1 MVNDEVFLL
10 TSTCVP
16 ESNNNVQLMLLLFS
30 NDVGEKGDQSMSCIF
45 LIFFSLSLS
54 LFLSLASTFSSC
66 AGGGLSALLPF
77 TKHTSMGLMVVNISV
92 ACSFITH
99 THASTNTGHT
109 MKLPPEVT
117 WMKLAFFRLTFFL
130 FLWMVKEMRGERKSK
145 WVKVISSLCMLALVS
160 LELPPLGNWST
171 EK

>member
-1 MVNDEVFLL
+1 MNDEVFLL

-45 LIFFSLSLS
+45 LIFFFSLS
-54 LFLSLASTFSSC
+54 LSLASTFSSC

-92 ACSFITH
+92 ACSFITRTH
-99 THASTNTGHT
+99 T
-109 MKLPPEVT
+109 
-117 WMKLAFFRLTFFL
+117 
-130 FLWMVKEMRGERKSK
+130 
-145 WVKVISSLCMLALVS
+145 LVQI
-160 LELPPLGNWST
+160 PDT
-171 EK
+171 Q